1 MVTKTI
7 LKKSTGDISMMSF
20 DSGEEWR
27 ENTSAFDTFAQIIE
41 GGAEIVIGAKS
52 NLLLEGDGIVIPAY
66 KTYSVKAIGSF
77 RMILTVIKSE
87 YE

>member
-7 LKKSTGDISMMSF
+7 LKKSTGNISMMSF
-20 DSGEEWR
+20 DSGEELK
-27 ENTSAFDTFAQIIE
+27 EETSEFDAFAQIIE
-41 GGAEIVIGAKS
+41 GGADIVISGKS

-66 KTYSVKAIGSF
+66 KTFNIKAIGSF
-77 RMILTVIKSE
+77 KMILTVIRSE